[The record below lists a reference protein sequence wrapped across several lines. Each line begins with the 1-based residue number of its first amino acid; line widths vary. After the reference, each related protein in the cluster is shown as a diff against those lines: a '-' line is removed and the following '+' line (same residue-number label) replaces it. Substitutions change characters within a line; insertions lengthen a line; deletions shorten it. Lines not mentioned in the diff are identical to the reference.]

1 VVDQQYPLMNIED
14 EETLIWILK
23 GRTLKMNPNPNPKG
37 FIQEVPK
44 TPKYFEE
51 ESQSLSKYVP

>member
-1 VVDQQYPLMNIED
+1 MEIED

-51 ESQSLSKYVP
+51 ESQSLSQYVP